1 MSDVRFRAGDQVV
14 ESENVPSLRDQA
26 IAEMRTKETRSAGN
40 YCTHAPPEKCQ
51 LAMLS
56 RRAAIDHTGGPR
68 YHARA
73 CPCTAAQTH
82 RRSGSATWPG
92 RFFSA
97 CLLGQSPSRLLFF
110 LAWAG
115 GWLWKIRWTRPKRL
129 WSLAVEFPC
138 GPRKRHACTMPPMH
152 RKFG

>member
-1 MSDVRFRAGDQVV
+1 MSDVRFDAGDQVV
-14 ESENVPSLRDQA
+14 EGEHVPPLRDQA
-26 IAEMRTKETRSAGN
+26 TAEMRTQETRSAGN

-110 LAWAG
+110 FAWG
-115 GWLWKIRWTRPKRL
+115 GGLLWKIRWTRPRRFGAL
-129 WSLAVEFPC
+129 PAQLPLAP
-138 GPRKRHACTMPPMH
+138 TN
-152 RKFG
+152 